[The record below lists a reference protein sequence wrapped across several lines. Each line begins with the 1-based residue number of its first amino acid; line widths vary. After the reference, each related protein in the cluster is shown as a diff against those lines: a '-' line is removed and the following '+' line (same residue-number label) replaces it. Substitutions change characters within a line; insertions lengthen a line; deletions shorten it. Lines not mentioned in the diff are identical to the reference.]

1 MSVEIGQN
9 IKKARIAAGLTQ
21 EELAKKCGLATITIR
36 QYESGRRGLNLKQLS
51 HVARAIGVDL
61 SKLDPLTDEESA
73 LKILLNS
80 MGYDIIKTRG
90 SCFFTHKYGGSEIS
104 GDDLA
109 ELLNCTQNGL
119 KVAAKALELK
129 LLQESFNRREEAS
142 SKGGETPPHW
152 AQKCAELKSQPCN
165 VLKIEPVDFRV
176 DMRQKVNRRKIPLVA
191 PKCRGYSM
199 PPILAVFAGH
209 RGRGDH
215 LWGEQNKSPIP
226 TNGNRAGRR

>member
-1 MSVEIGQN
+1 MAE
-9 IKKARIAAGLTQ
+9 
-21 EELAKKCGLATITIR
+21 
-36 QYESGRRGLNLKQLS
+36 RGAVKHGPQ
-51 HVARAIGVDL
+51 
-61 SKLDPLTDEESA
+61 P
-73 LKILLNS
+73 
-80 MGYDIIKTRG
+80 
-90 SCFFTHKYGGSEIS
+90 
-104 GDDLA
+104 
-109 ELLNCTQNGL
+109 
-119 KVAAKALELK
+119 
-129 LLQESFNRREEAS
+129 EAS

>member
-1 MSVEIGQN
+1 MDQTFMVLLL
-9 IKKARIAAGLTQ
+9 KKRVQILQWTRCQ
-21 EELAKKCGLATITIR
+21 
-36 QYESGRRGLNLKQLS
+36 RRA
-51 HVARAIGVDL
+51 VARLQTTRRTSYPATAA
-61 SKLDPLTDEESA
+61 LTVLRHSLREQLPPARKSPQRM
-73 LKILLNS
+73 LK
-80 MGYDIIKTRG
+80 MAERG
-90 SCFFTHKYGGSEIS
+90 AVKHGP
-104 GDDLA
+104 
-109 ELLNCTQNGL
+109 QP
-119 KVAAKALELK
+119 
-129 LLQESFNRREEAS
+129 EAS